1 MPKALTLE
9 GPRLR
14 LRPWRAED
22 RAPLA
27 AINADPA
34 VMRHFPNLMTSAES
48 DAWADRM
55 EAHFAE
61 HGWGFWAV
69 ERKAEPGLIGAVGL
83 LTIPW
88 EADFTPA
95 VEIGWR
101 IAAAH
106 QRQGYAEEAARLSLE
121 AGFTQIGLAEI
132 VAFTA
137 PANAPSWLLM
147 AKLGMRPTGTFEHPR
162 VPEGH
167 PLRTQLL
174 YKLSRQAWMAS
185 ARQERMTA

>member
-1 MPKALTLE
+1 MPDALTLE
-9 GPRLR
+9 GARLR
-14 LRPWRAED
+14 LRPWRPED

-27 AINADPA
+27 ALNADPD
-34 VMRHFPNLMTSAES
+34 VMRHFPAPLNRAES
-48 DAWADRM
+48 DAWMDRL
-55 EAHFAE
+55 EAHFAR

-69 ERKAEPGLIGAVGL
+69 ERQGTPGLIGTVGL
-83 LTIPW
+83 MTIPW
-88 EADFTPA
+88 EAEFTPA

-121 AGFTQIGLAEI
+121 AGFGRLGLAEI
-132 VAFTA
+132 LAFTV

-162 VPEGH
+162 LPEGH
-167 PLRTQLL
+167 PLRTHLL
-174 YKLSRQAWMAS
+174 YRLSRQAWMGS
-185 ARQERMTA
+185 ARAERVTA